1 MNLELRWC
9 KYGYC
14 KLVALDGNNTYWYDF
29 RIFYLVAG
37 VLLGIFACGYV
48 FFILA
53 ILVMTCYIWIPI
65 LAIVI
70 IIMKLCG
77 L

>member
-1 MNLELRWC
+1 MDIMSWLPWTGIILIDMIL
-9 KYGYC
+9 G
-14 KLVALDGNNTYWYDF
+14 F
-29 RIFYLVAG
+29 FYLVAG
-37 VLLGIFACGYV
+37 VLLGIFACGCI

-65 LAIVI
+65 LAIIV

>member
-1 MNLELRWC
+1 MDIASWLPWTGIILIDMSL
-9 KYGYC
+9 G
-14 KLVALDGNNTYWYDF
+14 F
-29 RIFYLVAG
+29 FYLVAG
-37 VLLGIFACGYV
+37 VLLGIFACGCI

-65 LAIVI
+65 LAIIV

>member
-1 MNLELRWC
+1 MDIASWLPWTGIIFIDMIL
-9 KYGYC
+9 G
-14 KLVALDGNNTYWYDF
+14 F
-29 RIFYLVAG
+29 FYLVAG
-37 VLLGIFACGYV
+37 FLLGIFACGCI

-65 LAIVI
+65 LAIVV
-70 IIMKLCG
+70 IIMKVCG

>member
-1 MNLELRWC
+1 MDIASWLPWTGIIFIDMIL
-9 KYGYC
+9 G
-14 KLVALDGNNTYWYDF
+14 F
-29 RIFYLVAG
+29 FYLVAG
-37 VLLGIFACGYV
+37 FLLGIFACGCI

-65 LAIVI
+65 LAIIV

>member
-1 MNLELRWC
+1 MDIMSWLPWTGIIFIDMIL
-9 KYGYC
+9 G
-14 KLVALDGNNTYWYDF
+14 F
-29 RIFYLVAG
+29 FYLVAG
-37 VLLGIFACGYV
+37 VLLGIFACGCI

-53 ILVMTCYIWIPI
+53 ILLMTRYIWIPI

-70 IIMKLCG
+70 IIMKLFG

>member
-1 MNLELRWC
+1 MDIASWLPWTGIIFIDMIL
-9 KYGYC
+9 G
-14 KLVALDGNNTYWYDF
+14 F
-29 RIFYLVAG
+29 FYLVAG
-37 VLLGIFACGYV
+37 FLLGIFACGCI

-65 LAIVI
+65 LAIVV

>member
-1 MNLELRWC
+1 MDIMSWLPWTGIIFIDMIL
-9 KYGYC
+9 G
-14 KLVALDGNNTYWYDF
+14 F
-29 RIFYLVAG
+29 FYLVAG
-37 VLLGIFACGYV
+37 FLLGIFACGCI

-65 LAIVI
+65 LAIVV

>member
-1 MNLELRWC
+1 MDIASWLPWTGIIFIDMIL
-9 KYGYC
+9 G
-14 KLVALDGNNTYWYDF
+14 F
-29 RIFYLVAG
+29 FYLVAG
-37 VLLGIFACGYV
+37 FLLGIFACGCI

-65 LAIVI
+65 LGIIV

>member
-1 MNLELRWC
+1 MDIMSWLPWTGIIFIDMIL
-9 KYGYC
+9 G
-14 KLVALDGNNTYWYDF
+14 F
-29 RIFYLVAG
+29 FYLVAG
-37 VLLGIFACGYV
+37 VLLGIFACGCI

-65 LAIVI
+65 LAVVV

>member
-1 MNLELRWC
+1 MDIASWLPWTGIILIDMILGC
-9 KYGYC
+9 
-14 KLVALDGNNTYWYDF
+14 
-29 RIFYLVAG
+29 FYLVAG
-37 VLLGIFACGYV
+37 VLLGIFACGCI

-65 LAIVI
+65 LAIIV

>member
-1 MNLELRWC
+1 MDIASWLPWTGIMFIDMIL
-9 KYGYC
+9 G
-14 KLVALDGNNTYWYDF
+14 F
-29 RIFYLVAG
+29 FYLVAG
-37 VLLGIFACGYV
+37 FLLGIFACGCI

-65 LAIVI
+65 LAIIV